1 MVTLSGIIQ
10 WSKSFYFFG
19 FVFCFCFL
27 FIQKSD
33 FCHILP
39 HITCYNISFHSINK
53 YLPFISE
60 SQWVMEES
68 LGSVTSM
75 ILTTSPAERQWK
87 QVTFLSKSMPINAKD
102 AHINL
107 MPEWFYTIYAE
118 FRVKGR
124 CLHFFMS
131 QISVFHVS
139 EESNTDRGQFMFQI
153 FCISLAAK
161 SIIITNILSF
171 ISNF

>member
-1 MVTLSGIIQ
+1 
-10 WSKSFYFFG
+10 
-19 FVFCFCFL
+19 
-27 FIQKSD
+27 
-33 FCHILP
+33 
-39 HITCYNISFHSINK
+39 
-53 YLPFISE
+53 
-60 SQWVMEES
+60 
-68 LGSVTSM
+68 
-75 ILTTSPAERQWK
+75 
-87 QVTFLSKSMPINAKD
+87 MPINAKD

-107 MPEWFYTIYAE
+107 MPKCFYTIYAE
-118 FRVKGR
+118 FGVKGR

-171 ISNF
+171 I